1 MFSFIKAAARI
12 NRYSTQTDSLQY
24 SMPLAMSLRRRG
36 FCLIP
41 AVLFVLLGTFG
52 VAVSPSWADERIYAL
67 NVYVGRLTS
76 NNWGEFFI
84 PGEAVVFRDSY
95 LLTAALARRIGTY
108 GDKASF
114 EIEGQVVKHFN
125 GQEHWEFNA
134 LVAARWEAFPWD
146 DHIDTSLAFG
156 LGPSFAT
163 EKPVVESEGQNLV
176 YWMIELAL
184 SLPEYPQTA
193 VISRIHH
200 RSNAFGFVGDE
211 GGSNSLALGLKYR
224 F

>member
-1 MFSFIKAAARI
+1 MFLK
-12 NRYSTQTDSLQY
+12 
-24 SMPLAMSLRRRG
+24 RRG
-36 FCLIP
+36 RCLFLT
-41 AVLFVLLGTFG
+41 VLFVLLGTFC
-52 VAVSPSWADERIYAL
+52 VAVPASRAAERLYAL
-67 NVYVGRLTS
+67 NVYGGRLTS
-76 NNWGEFFI
+76 NRWGDFFT
-84 PGEAVVFRDSY
+84 PGEALDFRDSY
-95 LLTAALARRIGTY
+95 LLTVALARRVGTY

-125 GQEHWEFNA
+125 GQEHWEFNG
-134 LVAARWEAFPWD
+134 LVAARWEAFWWD
-146 DHIDTSLAFG
+146 EHIDTSLAFG

-184 SLPEYPQTA
+184 GLPQYPRTA
-193 VISRIHH
+193 VITRIHH
-200 RSNAFGFVGDE
+200 RSNAFGLVGDE